1 MINFNNKTQIFEDLK
16 DISPALQIMAMYG
29 DPLIIFYWYS
39 IKGIKNEVRKV
50 MVIFWKTNH

>member
-29 DPLIIFYWYS
+29 DPLIIFY
-39 IKGIKNEVRKV
+39 
-50 MVIFWKTNH
+50 